1 VSAKVAIVILNW
13 NGRKYLEQFLPSVV
27 KSIYDNK
34 EIIVADNGSS
44 DGSINFIKQN
54 YPEIKI
60 ISLQKNYGFAQ
71 GYNEALKQVQSDYY
85 ILLNSYVEV
94 TPGWI
99 EPIIKLM
106 EYNKSIAACQP
117 KILSYNDK
125 NMFEYA
131 GACGGWIDYLG
142 YPFTR
147 GRVFDFLEKDDHQY
161 DDEEEIFWASGA
173 ALFVRADIFRQVN
186 GFDNYFFAHM
196 EEIDLC
202 WRLQLA
208 GYNVHAYPKS
218 VVYHVGGGTLPKG
231 NPRKV
236 FLNFR
241 NNLIML
247 AKNLPVTQSIWKIPF
262 RFVLD
267 ILSAFKFLLSGNGA
281 DFIAVI
287 KAELAFIKW
296 LFLKRKCSVFP
307 QNKSGKLNGW
317 FNRSVVWKYFIS
329 GKKTFT
335 QIVQNKS

>member
-1 VSAKVAIVILNW
+1 MSAKVAIVILNW
-13 NGRKYLEQFLPSVV
+13 NGRKFLEQFLPSVV
-27 KSIYDNK
+27 KSSYADK
-34 EIIVADNGSS
+34 EIIIADNAST
-44 DGSINFIKQN
+44 DDSINFIKQN

-60 ISLQKNYGFAQ
+60 ICLQKNYGFAR
-71 GYNEALKQVQSDYY
+71 GYNEALKHVQSKYY
-85 ILLNSYVEV
+85 ILLNSDVEV
-94 TPGWI
+94 TPDWI
-99 EPIIKLM
+99 EPIVELM
-106 EYNKSIAACQP
+106 ENNKSVAACQP
-117 KILSYNDK
+117 KVLSYNDK
-125 NMFEYA
+125 DMFEYA
-131 GACGGWIDYLG
+131 GAGGGWIDYLG
-142 YPFTR
+142 YPFAR

-173 ALFVRADIFRQVN
+173 ALFLRADIFHQVN

-208 GYNVHAYPKS
+208 GYNVHVYPKAI
-218 VVYHVGGGTLPKG
+218 VYHVGGGTLPKG
-231 NPRKV
+231 NSRKV

-247 AKNLPVTQSIWKIPF
+247 AKNLPANQSFWKIPF

-267 ILSAFKFLLSGNGA
+267 ILSAFKFLLAGNAA

-287 KAELAFIKW
+287 EAELAFIKW
-296 LFLKRKCSVFP
+296 LIFKRKCSVFP

-317 FNRSVVWKYFIS
+317 LNKSVVWKYFIS
-329 GKKTFT
+329 GKKTFA